1 MIDIDGL
8 FENYFKKYIAEN
20 LGKMTEQQIEDKIP
34 EIYEAFGK
42 TPQIELGGKTPEDF
56 YRNFSDDDL
65 VSELENAVIKN
76 GEVSDFL
83 CKEIEKRSGISEKL
97 VRLISADGNEEVATY
112 AVNMLSGD
120 LESETLGGFVKI
132 LTDKGTGE
140 SLAESLTEYL
150 SGKAEEVKEYL
161 IAEYS
166 DCDSGKQ
173 YLVEIMSKTL
183 PDDRIFNILLDEFKN
198 NRDNTA
204 LYANYLAVYGDD
216 RAIPYLTDRIEESG
230 ITYYDFKEIKNAIE
244 ELGGEYDGQFKKN

>member
-8 FENYFKKYIAEN
+8 FENYFRKYMSEN

-34 EIYEAFGK
+34 EIYAAFGK
-42 TPQIELGGKTPEDF
+42 TPQLELGGKTPEDF
-56 YRNFSDDDL
+56 YRDFSDDDL
-65 VSELENAVIKN
+65 VSELEKAVEKH

-83 CKEIEKRSGISEKL
+83 CREIEKRSGISEKL
-97 VRLISADGNEEVATY
+97 AKLISADGNDEVSTY

-120 LESETLGGFVKI
+120 LKSETLGGFVKI
-132 LTDKGTGE
+132 LTDEKTGE

-150 SGKAEEVKEYL
+150 SGNTEKVKEYL

-166 DCDSGKQ
+166 DCVRGKE

-183 PDDRIFNILLDEFKN
+183 PDDRIFNILSDEFKN
-198 NRDNTA
+198 NCDKTA

-216 RAIPYLTDRIEESG
+216 RAIPVLTERIEESD

>member
-8 FENYFKKYIAEN
+8 FENYFRKYMSEN

-42 TPQIELGGKTPEDF
+42 TPQPELGGKTPEDF
-56 YRNFSDDDL
+56 YCDFSDVDL
-65 VSELENAVIKN
+65 VSELEKAVEKH

-83 CKEIEKRSGISEKL
+83 CREIEKRSGISEKL
-97 VRLISADGNEEVATY
+97 AKLISADGNDEVSTY

-120 LESETLGGFVKI
+120 LKSETLGGFVKI
-132 LTDKGTGE
+132 LTDERTGE

-150 SGKAEEVKEYL
+150 SGNAEKVKEYL

-166 DCDSGKQ
+166 GCVRGKE

-183 PDDRIFNILLDEFKN
+183 PDDRIFNILSEEFKN
-198 NRDNTA
+198 NRDKTA

-216 RAIPYLTDRIEESG
+216 RAIPVLTERIEESG

-244 ELGGEYDGQFKKN
+244 ELGGEYDSQFKKN

>member
-1 MIDIDGL
+1 M
-8 FENYFKKYIAEN
+8 
-20 LGKMTEQQIEDKIP
+20 
-34 EIYEAFGK
+34 
-42 TPQIELGGKTPEDF
+42 
-56 YRNFSDDDL
+56 

-150 SGKAEEVKEYL
+150 SGKAEKVKEYL
-161 IAEYS
+161 IAEFCS
-166 DCDSGKQ
+166 
-173 YLVEIMSKTL
+173 
-183 PDDRIFNILLDEFKN
+183 FKN
-198 NRDNTA
+198 
-204 LYANYLAVYGDD
+204 
-216 RAIPYLTDRIEESG
+216 I
-230 ITYYDFKEIKNAIE
+230 
-244 ELGGEYDGQFKKN
+244 